1 MKRFYKNELPNV
13 DDMVIVKITRE
24 DDHGY
29 YGSLIEYDNIEGY
42 LPLSEVVK
50 GKYAKKHILKEEQLI
65 PLIVIKVDTHK
76 KFIDLSKKKVD
87 KEQESYILLKY
98 KICNNINKLVNEC
111 YIMYLK
117 YCDLSSS
124 DIIHTMNDIMN
135 QTIWKMYDG
144 ETKDYTII
152 FKNILEN
159 PKLILSEDLFSGE
172 FIDKAIENFNSRIV
186 KKSMIMEMDFNL
198 VILENNAL
206 GKLKEILSFQ
216 ITENKYYIDIIVISP
231 PLYRIRIEGYNK
243 DLGFEIM
250 KQIKNSIIAK
260 LQLYKHIVKFGDID
274 VVSDCTYEI
283 KFMGNYELETL
294 MLK

>member
-13 DDMVIVKITRE
+13 DDMVVVKITRE

-42 LPLSEVVK
+42 LPLSEVVR
-50 GKYAKKHILKEEQLI
+50 GKYAKKHILKEEQII
-65 PLIVIKVDTHK
+65 PLIVIKVDPHK
-76 KFIDLSKKKVD
+76 KLIDLSKKKVD
-87 KEQESYILLKY
+87 KEQESYVLLKY

-124 DIIHTMNDIMN
+124 DIIHTMNDIMD
-135 QTIWKMYDG
+135 QTIWKMYEG
-144 ETKDYTII
+144 ESKDYTII

-159 PKLILSEDLFSGE
+159 PKLILSEELFSE
-172 FIDKAIENFNSRIV
+172 DFIGKAIENFNSRII
-186 KKSMIMEMDFNL
+186 KKSMIMEMDFHL
-198 VILENNAL
+198 IVLENNAL
-206 GKLKEILSFQ
+206 EKLKEILSFQ
-216 ITENKYYIDIIVISP
+216 ITENKCRIEVIVISP
-231 PLYRIRIEGYNK
+231 PLYRVRIEGYNK
-243 DLGFEIM
+243 EMCFNIIEL
-250 KQIKNSIIAK
+250 IKNSIIAK
-260 LQLYKHIVKFGDID
+260 LQLYKHIVKFSDINIVND
-274 VVSDCTYEI
+274 STYEI